1 MNEDDS
7 YRYYSI
13 SLSHFLIAIALIAT
27 LAFIV
32 FYKLFS
38 VDAKV
43 KAVEVSQEAGKWN
56 RLSVAYAIFYEQLG
70 SFKEIEYVPIGKVDA
85 DGEGSQSKYFKYS
98 SDLKN
103 GKGRFLAVNRV
114 SLDKC
119 FKYEGQWFAYMN
131 PEQIVGNAVP
141 ELPLRKCAVLTPDF
155 ELFRVRP
162 F

>member
-7 YRYYSI
+7 YCYTI
-13 SLSHFLIAIALIAT
+13 SLSNFLTAIAFIAV

-38 VDAKV
+38 VDAQV

-56 RLSVAYAIFYEQLG
+56 RLSVTYALYCEQLG
-70 SFKEIEYVPIGKVDA
+70 SFKEIGYVPIGKVDK
-85 DGEGSQSKYFKYS
+85 DGEGSKSKYFKYS
-98 SDLKN
+98 SDLIN

-119 FKYEGQWFAYMN
+119 LKYEGVWFAYMN

-141 ELPLRKCAVLTPDF
+141 ELPLRKCAILTPEF
-155 ELFRVRP
+155 ELFKVRL